1 MQETWVWSLG
11 REDPGEKGMATHS
24 FSCLEN
30 SMGRR
35 AWQATGIGSQRI
47 RRDWGTVLF
56 YDTFTSLVK
65 PQSYVHE
72 VQVSLHTLQR
82 LSGVRKEEIKTE
94 EWLQQKFHF
103 FREKKSWQ
111 NDNIL
116 HDKKVFYTGYHLSL
130 LPPLPSSFLPLFI
143 WYVWSYLFFWI
154 ISFVKKDWFTGTAQ
168 YYVCSKYLF
177 Y

>member
-94 EWLQQKFHF
+94 DWLQQKFHF
-103 FREKKSWQ
+103 FREKKVMTKWQ
-111 NDNIL
+111 
-116 HDKKVFYTGYHLSL
+116 HFAWQKCL
-130 LPPLPSSFLPLFI
+130 LYWLPSFSPSSLAFIFSSF
-143 WYVWSYLFFWI
+143 VYLICLI
-154 ISFVKKDWFTGTAQ
+154 ISFFLDHIF
-168 YYVCSKYLF
+168 C
-177 Y
+177 